1 MVTLSPP
8 NWTGEMNKDRNRDEI
23 DPRTD
28 LAYAYRRHVQGGF
41 IRSGVSLFMWVSCWV
56 AYQFGIIRIDNF
68 IGASFPVLLL
78 ILYNPPTLW
87 ILKRIRDRELFRYF
101 SFLINLLE
109 IIGYTAI
116 IHFLGGIEA
125 IYMLPVYAALI
136 IYVGVVA
143 PRRLPFIIAGLS
155 IVCFNLMVTLEHYGL
170 LSSYKLH
177 TGFELPWPN
186 QVMIMLVNISM
197 LFVIAFIASYTASTL
212 RKNRNQLHRQ
222 NEELRLALQKASE
235 SDRLKSEF
243 LANMSHE
250 LRTPLNAVIGFS
262 ELLSY
267 QYPGRLDQEQNEYV
281 QSIHVS
287 GKHLLAII
295 NNLLDLSKVEAGR
308 IRMEPTEVPLRALLE
323 ESLAMFMEKTL
334 NHRIRLSADLADCPE
349 TIRAD
354 ELRLRQIVFNLLSN
368 AVKFTPDGGA
378 AVLSAR
384 RLVRIH
390 GEWFTQAGQV
400 VSVPVHG
407 GQEPAEGAVMVDIT
421 VADTGIGLKKEDQER
436 IFRPFVQADGS
447 TSRRY
452 EGTGLG
458 LALTKR
464 FAELHGGYVGVESEG
479 ENKGSTFH
487 CLIPARIAQ

>member
-1 MVTLSPP
+1 MDT
-8 NWTGEMNKDRNRDEI
+8 DRILDENQLRDA
-23 DPRTD
+23 D
-28 LAYAYRRHVQGGF
+28 LTHAYRRHVQGGF
-41 IRSGVSLFMWVSCWV
+41 VRSGASLFMWISCWV
-56 AYQFGIIRIDNF
+56 AYQVGIIRFDNF

-87 ILKRIRDRELFRYF
+87 VLKRIRNRELFRYF
-101 SFLINLLE
+101 SFLIHLLE

-136 IYVGVVA
+136 IYIGVVA
-143 PRRLPFIIAGLS
+143 PRRLPFIIAGFCIL
-155 IVCFNLMVTLEHYGL
+155 CFNLMVILEHYGL
-170 LSSYKLH
+170 LRSYKLH
-177 TGFELPWPN
+177 PGFELPWPN
-186 QVMIMLVNISM
+186 QVMIMLVNISL

-212 RKNRNQLHRQ
+212 KKNRNRLHRQ

-267 QYPGRLDQEQNEYV
+267 HYPDRLDKEQNDYV

-308 IRMEPTEVPLRALLE
+308 IRMEPTEVPLRTLLK
-323 ESLAMFMEKTL
+323 ESLAMFSEKTL
-334 NHRIRLSADLADCPE
+334 SRRIRLSADLAECPE

-354 ELRLRQIVFNLLSN
+354 ELRLRQIVYNLLSN

-378 AVLSAR
+378 VALSAR

-390 GEWFTQAGQV
+390 GEWFTQTGQAI
-400 VSVPVHG
+400 SVPIHG
-407 GQEPAEGAVMVDIT
+407 GQEPAEGTVMQHIA

-479 ENKGSTFH
+479 ENRGCTFH
-487 CLIPARIAQ
+487 CLIPA